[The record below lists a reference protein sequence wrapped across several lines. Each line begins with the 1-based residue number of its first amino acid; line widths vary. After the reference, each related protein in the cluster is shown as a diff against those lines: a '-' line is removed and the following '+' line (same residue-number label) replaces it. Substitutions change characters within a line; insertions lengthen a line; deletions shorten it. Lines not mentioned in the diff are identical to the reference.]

1 MLHVEKQ
8 QLLATNAQDIA
19 RFRATEL
26 QYYVEHIG
34 SIQTI
39 ATLLAGFAF
48 TAFLQL
54 ETVELDV
61 QTVFMQRFRGE
72 YKFVNGTYIERDF
85 APMDPMAIASFVVY
99 AVEVFSVCFT
109 FVEMISVL
117 LETLIA
123 RLLGSRLALRGQDG
137 SIIVATKG
145 LAKSLLKAT
154 TRFIVGLQWF
164 LFSVVCHAI
173 RGMHPFI
180 SIVVLVTIFT
190 YWRSQFALAKR
201 LVTEF
206 YLRKAVHTSWN
217 ELTGKVVTEADRQAA
232 QAADDAE
239 ELRRKLALENRNGS
253 SVAGRLYTRLQNAF
267 LLQML
272 LRQVDDVDGE
282 EGIGK
287 EPYEAPGQ
295 ATEHLIMRLQ
305 AEGMGAPQITRQ
317 RTRNKF
323 LPAIRR
329 GASRGNLSPEGSSPA
344 SENPMI
350 GDWKR
355 MFGGLFGFG
364 TDPYSRSA
372 SRRPSACASEAASP
386 SDRSVR
392 FVDDSGRDERPAA
405 AAAASSSSSSGAGRS
420 SACAPGKAPGGRA
433 PGWGPSMD
441 SPV

>member
-61 QTVFMQRFRGE
+61 QTVFLQRFRGE

-267 LLQML
+267 CSDASPTGG
-272 LRQVDDVDGE
+272 RC
-282 EGIGK
+282 
-287 EPYEAPGQ
+287 
-295 ATEHLIMRLQ
+295 R
-305 AEGMGAPQITRQ
+305 
-317 RTRNKF
+317 
-323 LPAIRR
+323 RR
-329 GASRGNLSPEGSSPA
+329 GGHRQGTVRGP
-344 SENPMI
+344 
-350 GDWKR
+350 
-355 MFGGLFGFG
+355 
-364 TDPYSRSA
+364 
-372 SRRPSACASEAASP
+372 
-386 SDRSVR
+386 
-392 FVDDSGRDERPAA
+392 
-405 AAAASSSSSSGAGRS
+405 GAGHGTS
-420 SACAPGKAPGGRA
+420 DHAATSGGHGRA
-433 PGWGPSMD
+433 ANHATAHAQQVLARY
-441 SPV
+441 SPRRLKRQPVA